1 MAKFDVTLPEISVE
15 TFEHA
20 WLRFELAAT
29 AKEWQEDKVTY
40 VANAIARQIGGI
52 FCGTEL

>member
-20 WLRFELAAT
+20 WLRFELAAM
-29 AKEWQEDKVTY
+29 AKEWQED
-40 VANAIARQIGGI
+40 
-52 FCGTEL
+52 